1 MESNMKRQ
9 EVDCLTGEVS
19 EIELTAA
26 EIKAYEDKI
35 AADTKALTDAE
46 NEAQSIANAKVAAA
60 EKLLALGIDPKA
72 LGL

>member
-1 MESNMKRQ
+1 MKRQ